1 MESDF
6 EHLSMLMQEVDREH
20 IEYKLAITTDVSD
33 VILRQ
38 ESLVFLLESSPT
50 AYWTIRGLL
59 LFNVMQNLAGSYR
72 HCRNYVTAD

>member
-50 AYWTIRGLL
+50 AY
-59 LFNVMQNLAGSYR
+59 
-72 HCRNYVTAD
+72 